1 MESFSNANWI
11 AFASCLISL
20 IALVKSFL
28 TDKKAKRLDLLLK
41 QQQLQKH
48 DKEEEE
54 SKKAD
59 VEVNVVEMPK
69 GSNNRLRFYNKGKAI
84 AYHVMFTI
92 PSDLDDKIDLFMPK
106 DYLPFPKLLLQQ
118 SFDVVYMDFS
128 DAPHQTVKLTWDDDF
143 GKERS
148 KEMVVDM

>member
-1 MESFSNANWI
+1 MQIGLPW
-11 AFASCLISL
+11 LVVLYL

-41 QQQLQKH
+41 QQQLRKQ
-48 DKEEEE
+48 DKEEEDA
-54 SKKAD
+54 KKAD

-84 AYHVMFTI
+84 AYHVMFEI
-92 PSDLDDKIDLFMPK
+92 SSDHEDKIQLFMSK
-106 DYLPFPKLLLQQ
+106 DYLPFPKLLPQQ
-118 SFDVVYMDFS
+118 SFDVVYIDFS
-128 DAPHQTVKLTWDDDF
+128 DVPHQTVKLIWDDDF
-143 GKERS
+143 GKGRN